1 MIGTPPFIA
10 LLVGNGCPAGPVVGH
25 VIAGGGLGVFTHQEV
40 YAFLFFTSPGD
51 VIVFATQIVEVAVI
65 QIAEE
70 PKCEFL
76 SPRSSVMMM
85 MCFGFPRC
93 RTRQELLDMDFPFV
107 MLIYLKG

>member
-10 LLVGNGCPAGPVVGH
+10 LLVGNGCPTGQVVGH

-51 VIVFATQIVEVAVI
+51 VVVFATQIVEVAVI
-65 QIAEE
+65 QIAVE
-70 PKCEFL
+70 PKCEFP
-76 SPRSSVMMM
+76 SSRSSVMMM

-93 RTRQELLDMDFPFV
+93 RTRGNCSIWIFPS
-107 MLIYLKG
+107 